1 MDELKSVRVRRKL
14 ASLDERHGS
23 LDIKVTIYKGI
34 GKRRFAKGF
43 NNGTIVWPESI
54 YDGDYVNNINNAK
67 AETKKILTKQY
78 IDSGSPVP
86 ADLDSIIDASFSIED
101 FVIEDFIRVNT
112 LKERPT
118 GATISI
124 FNSNTG
130 KQVSSNYYVIVQ
142 DPWSDTVPAQ
152 RSFGFDP
159 YYLSNGSEVYI
170 KWLTE
175 SYDKIQYDISGMTAS
190 ITASG
195 SSASVTKIVVDVSTN
210 NSSKYPDFDLKF
222 DYNGGSQSEIDSA
235 VANVVDTSVEFG
247 FTVNGINYPAEG
259 QNMPSTLT
267 YLMNGGEAYSDLSM
281 KEINTPK
288 NIIKM
293 LEVIPPRS
301 ETGELVDKIWTL
313 SDNNEF
319 KYMSDILSDP
329 GLKQKTYLYSDKDED
344 IIKKLIDNWVKE
356 VPIYKSQA
364 ALIGVGLMVCKPS
377 YQSCLFTNYQSPLK
391 PAEPEKKPSVAEDNL
406 AAAAVTNKTKLS
418 VVFPK
423 DAEIKVREDVPAFKI
438 YIGEPPVEEEGSGFE
453 FQDPE
458 LSDLS
463 ELGPEYTENKY
474 AGSEENNGEQ
484 LFTDEEYDKQMAEA
498 SRVDPADVQTQ
509 TTQTTQTTGDQTTNG
524 GNANE
529 TSVNNT
535 TGGKVNV
542 KSTGTYTS
550 ELPTESDKGS
560 VSLKPGFNGVPY
572 YQQFDSRWGN
582 VIYGLSQEGA
592 FVEALVAKA
601 VGLVEVNWEGKKYKI
616 LCDHS
621 KGNNGFSSI
630 HGGGCGITSTSMI
643 INFWMIKKKTGKYTS
658 PVKIAKLASEN
669 GARAKK
675 PPCNGTQPGSGM
687 FKAIKT
693 HFGLNMASVGKA
705 DAESLVRKGYPV
717 LFCGSNFSGK
727 NGNGKT
733 GSSYGGHFI
742 VITGYDNGKW
752 RVNDPGRNTTNGIVY
767 FDTFPS
773 GGFWKILPDGVS

>member
-34 GKRRFAKGF
+34 GKKRIVKGF
-43 NNGTIVWPESI
+43 NNGTAVWPDAI
-54 YDGDYVNNINNAK
+54 YDGEIIRGLEDLND
-67 AETKKILTKQY
+67 QY
-78 IDSGSPVP
+78 KDQGITLSSV
-86 ADLDSIIDASFSIED
+86 ED
-101 FVIEDFIRVNT
+101 DCIKDFIRVNT
-112 LKERPT
+112 LRERPT
-118 GATISI
+118 GATVSV

-130 KQVSSNYYVIVQ
+130 KQESANYYTIVQ
-142 DPWSDTVPAQ
+142 DPWSETVPAQ

-175 SYDKIQYDISGMTAS
+175 SYDKISYDISGMTAS

-195 SSASVTKIVVDVSTN
+195 SSASVTKIVVDVYTN

-222 DYNGGSQSEIDSA
+222 DYNGGSQSEIDAA
-235 VANVVDTSVEFG
+235 VLNVTNQSINTG
-247 FTVNGINYPAEG
+247 FFINGITYSKEG
-259 QNMPSTLT
+259 ENIPSSLT
-267 YLMNGGEAYSDLSM
+267 YLMNGGEQYSDLNM

-288 NIIKM
+288 NIIKRV
-293 LEVIPPRS
+293 EVIPPRS
-301 ETGELVDKIWTL
+301 ESGELVDKIWTL

-319 KYMSDILSDP
+319 KYVSDILSDP
-329 GLKQKTYLYSDKDED
+329 GLKQKTYLHSDKDEY
-344 IIKKLIDNWVKE
+344 IINNLIDNWVTQ
-356 VPIYKSQA
+356 VPVYKSQA
-364 ALIGVGLMVCKPS
+364 ALVGVGLMLCNPS
-377 YQSCLFTNYQSPLK
+377 YQSCLYTKYQSPLK
-391 PAEPEKKPSVAEDNL
+391 PAEPEKKESVTEANII
-406 AAAAVTNKTKLS
+406 AGSGSTTKTKLS
-418 VVFPK
+418 VVFPSEFE
-423 DAEIKVREDVPAFKI
+423 AKVREDVPPFKI
-438 YIGEPPVEEEGSGFE
+438 YIGEPPVEEEGSGFI
-453 FQDPE
+453 FQDDMSNLE
-458 LSDLS
+458 

-474 AGSEENNGEQ
+474 EGSEENGEQ
-484 LFTDEEYDKQMAEA
+484 LFTDEEYDQQMAEA
-498 SRVDPADVQTQ
+498 SRTESTANQ
-509 TTQTTQTTGDQTTNG
+509 TTTN
-524 GNANE
+524 NTNTNNTNSNVTNE
-529 TSVNNT
+529 TTVNNT
-535 TGGKVNV
+535 SGGKVNV

-550 ELPTESDKGS
+550 ELPTESDKGN

-582 VIYGLSQEGA
+582 VIYGLSQEGS
-592 FVEALVAKA
+592 FVEALVSKA

-621 KGNNGFSSI
+621 KGNKGFSSI

-643 INFWMIKKKTGKYTS
+643 VNFWMIKKKTGKYTS
-658 PVKIAKLASEN
+658 PVKIAKLACEN
-669 GARAKK
+669 GARTRK

-693 HFGLNMASVGKA
+693 HFGLNMASTNKS

-717 LFCGSNFSGK
+717 LFCGKNFSGK